1 MMPEFSRPGVRP
13 PRARRSGA
21 MHSAPFLPAC
31 RRLLASAAALL
42 LLTSTAAC
50 AAQARPPAAPVAYA
64 QASGPRPAVTPAAG
78 AAQDSA
84 PAAVEANAP
93 SPSPSPAS
101 PSAGT
106 THGATP
112 TRPPGTTPAGQPAN
126 ANAKS
131 STEARA
137 QLVVYTGALSMLTD
151 PDKIPETIDKVI
163 DVAESH
169 GGSLM
174 GRRDDGVEIRVPSL
188 HFRSALKE
196 LEGVAT
202 VTTRSVSAEDVTEQV
217 HDLEVRLSN
226 LKATQ
231 RRLQEFLARAANVN
245 DALTV
250 ERELE
255 RVAREIDTIEG
266 KVTFLKTRASFSR
279 ITVALRER
287 PRPSPIVKDPPPP
300 PPPPPPKAATPTLP
314 VPWLQGLGVD
324 PLLALTKN

>member
-1 MMPEFSRPGVRP
+1 MNREASPEGANERRW
-13 PRARRSGA
+13 RARAEANR
-21 MHSAPFLPAC
+21 APHLPAC

-42 LLTSTAAC
+42 LLSSTAAC
-50 AAQARPPAAPVAYA
+50 AAESRAPAARVAYPPPSMA
-64 QASGPRPAVTPAAG
+64 PAAKG
-78 AAQDSA
+78 AQDSA
-84 PAAVEANAP
+84 PAAVEAAAP
-93 SPSPSPAS
+93 SPAPTPAS
-101 PSAGT
+101 PSGGT
-106 THGATP
+106 THGASP
-112 TRPPGTTPAGQPAN
+112 VRPPGAPAGQPAS
-126 ANAKS
+126 ASAKS
-131 STEARA
+131 SAETRA

>member
-1 MMPEFSRPGVRP
+1 MN
-13 PRARRSGA
+13 RAP
-21 MHSAPFLPAC
+21 HQPAC
-31 RRLLASAAALL
+31 RRLLSSAAALL
-42 LLTSTAAC
+42 LLTSTVAC
-50 AAQARPPAAPVAYA
+50 AAQSRAPDAPAGYAASAGPAPAAKVADAPAAAGVEASAQGATPASPPASPGAPHAASPARPP
-64 QASGPRPAVTPAAG
+64 S
-78 AAQDSA
+78 
-84 PAAVEANAP
+84 
-93 SPSPSPAS
+93 AS
-101 PSAGT
+101 PT
-106 THGATP
+106 
-112 TRPPGTTPAGQPAN
+112 GQPGG
-126 ANAKS
+126 ANAKAAS
-131 STEARA
+131 EARA

-151 PDKIPETIDKVI
+151 PDKIPETIDRVI

-287 PRPSPIVKDPPPP
+287 PRPSPIVKAP
-300 PPPPPPKAATPTLP
+300 PPPPPPKAATPTPPL
-314 VPWLQGLGVD
+314 PWLQGLGVD

>member
-1 MMPEFSRPGVRP
+1 
-13 PRARRSGA
+13 
-21 MHSAPFLPAC
+21 MHSAPLLPAC

-50 AAQARPPAAPVAYA
+50 GAQ
-64 QASGPRPAVTPAAG
+64 SK
-78 AAQDSA
+78 A
-84 PAAVEANAP
+84 PAAYAPAMPHGGAPAAAAGESASASVETSARSASP
-93 SPSPSPAS
+93 SPAPSPAS

-106 THGATP
+106 THGGSPGRAAATP
-112 TRPPGTTPAGQPAN
+112 PAGPAAQ
-126 ANAKS
+126 ANAKAAS
-131 STEARA
+131 EARA
-137 QLVVYTGALSMLTD
+137 PLVVYTGALSMLTD

-196 LEGVAT
+196 LEGVAS
-202 VTTRSVSAEDVTEQV
+202 VTARSVSAEDVTEQV

-287 PRPSPIVKDPPPP
+287 PKPSPIVKEPPPP
-300 PPPPPPKAATPTLP
+300 PPPPPPKAATPNLP